1 MVFSYHLTKYPYRL
15 AYKLMKLI
23 GQAKQTV
30 FYCRE
35 IQDWEAFEPVQ
46 KHLKS
51 LAIVSNKPEIRK
63 YFREQGVQVRR
74 LPVFPKAVIMA
85 RHSCYK
91 FPSAEVIKIGLRH
104 GPYHFKKMTRAE
116 NYNQFDL
123 YLMTSLDDVAE
134 GVKTGISCAVAVG
147 YPKLDPALNDE
158 YSSACLE
165 QLRVLAGIREGKP
178 TLLFSATWLGS
189 GMSALLSWCDRLEKL
204 KDRYNLIVTLHPWI
218 GEEYRQRIKAS
229 RAYLIE
235 GNHIPYIYL
244 ADIVIGDT
252 SSLLAEACA
261 LDKPI
266 ITWQTGKAKRS
277 LDKIDQILRSISLRI
292 ETWEELEP
300 AIERL
305 LNQPNLLR
313 SARAVANRLMFDKLD
328 GKAGERAAAEIIKL
342 VPELKP

>member
-15 AYKLMKLI
+15 AFKLMKLI

-46 KHLKS
+46 KHLKP
-51 LAIVSNKPEIRK
+51 LAIVSNKPDIRK
-63 YFREQGVQVRR
+63 YFWKQGVQVHR

-123 YLMTSLDDVAE
+123 YLMTSKDDVAE
-134 GVKTGISCAVAVG
+134 GAKTGITCAVAVG

-158 YSSACLE
+158 YGGQVLE
-165 QLRVLAGIREGKP
+165 QLRFAAEIREGKP

-189 GMSALLSWCDRLEKL
+189 GMSALLNWCDRLGEL

-218 GEEYRQRIKAS
+218 GEEYRHRIKAS
-229 RAYLIE
+229 GAYLIE

-266 ITWQTGKAKRS
+266 ITWQTGRAKRS
-277 LDKIDQILRSISLRI
+277 LDKIDKILRSISLRI
-292 ETWEELEP
+292 ASWNELEP
-300 AIERL
+300 AIQRL
-305 LNQPNLLR
+305 LNQPELLR
-313 SARAVANRLMFDKLD
+313 SARAEANRLMFDELD

-342 VPELKP
+342 IPELRP